1 MGKNLQLQC
10 QRAVH
15 NYVFDFVFQPLLK
28 ECGTGIIL
36 GNKKSLKLKSCHT
49 FTRTGFFSSKLNIQ

>member
-15 NYVFDFVFQPLLK
+15 NYVFGFVLQSLLK
-28 ECGTGIIL
+28 ECGTGIML
-36 GNKKSLKLKSCHT
+36 ENKK
-49 FTRTGFFSSKLNIQ
+49 IP